1 MFGSKIHKWTLLTFK
16 KDVGLALET
25 FLGIYSFNQS
35 ERLLKSE
42 VNNEVGFSK
51 KFRKAWFKLIPPQ
64 YSSDWGRAKRF
75 YSLTKYYLC
84 TMKINQAQNLKYRE
98 LNKLLNKHK
107 YGLNSRSAQF
117 ET

>member
-1 MFGSKIHKWTLLTFK
+1 MPNGTLITTKSAVKYCFFNMFGSKIHKWTLLTFK

-64 YSSDWGRAKRF
+64 YSSDW
-75 YSLTKYYLC
+75 
-84 TMKINQAQNLKYRE
+84 
-98 LNKLLNKHK
+98 
-107 YGLNSRSAQF
+107 
-117 ET
+117 